1 MLWDNLDRIQ
11 TKRYFKLMQIDK
23 RMVLLF
29 MGMFWGLCPGAAST
43 AGAQDMQG
51 LLAKVRAKVAQVNDY
66 SADARMKINVS
77 FMKVP
82 ESAVKVYFRK
92 PDVFRIK
99 KEGGISILPKGGA
112 TISLNALLT
121 GSDFAAIDAGRE
133 TLDGVALQV
142 VKLVPLKETGDV
154 VLTTL
159 YIDDKALL
167 VRRAV
172 TTTRNNGTYEISLEY
187 GRYAAWALPDKAI
200 FTFHTAGYKL
210 PKGLA
215 LEYEPGDAPAAGT
228 PARDGASGG
237 TGAVILTYSKYTV
250 NKGVPAEMLK

>member
-1 MLWDNLDRIQ
+1 
-11 TKRYFKLMQIDK
+11 MQRTILISPW
-23 RMVLLF
+23 RWLAPALLL
-29 MGMFWGLCPGAAST
+29 LCTTAAD
-43 AGAQDMQG
+43 AQDVQT
-51 LLAKVRAKVAQVNDY
+51 LLARVRAKVAQVQDY
-66 SADARMKINVS
+66 QADARMNIDVS

-82 ESAVKVYFRK
+82 ESAVKVYFK
-92 PDVFRIK
+92 NPDVFRIR
-99 KEGGISILPKGGA
+99 KEGGISILPKGGV
-112 TISLNALLT
+112 TISLNALLN

-133 TLDGVALQV
+133 TYGGLSLQV

-187 GRYAAWALPDKAI
+187 GRYATWALPDRAT
-200 FTFHTAGYKL
+200 FTFNTAGYKL

-215 LEYEPGDAPAAGT
+215 LEYDAGDAPAAAP
-228 PARDGASGG
+228 PAGG
-237 TGAVILTYSKYTV
+237 TAAATGKGRVVLTYSHYII
-250 NKGVPAEMLK
+250 NKGIPAALLQ